1 MIEREVE
8 VSNRLGIHARP
19 ASLIVKLASQY
30 VSSINFI
37 KDGESGDAKSIMNI
51 LMLAAEHKSKILIQA
66 SGPDEKI
73 AVESIIKFFNNG
85 FEIDK
90 STIKL
95 FKNFEEDKA
104 LSNLL
109 RKNFE

>member
-8 VSNRLGIHARP
+8 VSNKLGIHARP

-30 VSSINFI
+30 TSSINFI

-66 SGPDEKI
+66 DGPDAKT
-73 AVESIIKFFNNG
+73 AVESIMKFFKNN
-85 FEIDK
+85 FEIDR
-90 STIKL
+90 STITL
-95 FKNFEEDKA
+95 FKNFEEDKT
-104 LSNLL
+104 LINLL
-109 RKNFE
+109 KES